1 MNPEA
6 VAPSLVII
14 TAATAI
20 YIVIASVIGMVLAC
34 LCGIKIGRL
43 WPAKPKPAPKP
54 KTSIKKLQFTEEQTR
69 MIARLKDACDGGKHE
84 PVVLLWQYIGSCLD
98 KDDRNEAMEL
108 ITTGHKQ
115 WWIHITKDAAEET
128 PSSPAPTGNK
138 F

>member
-14 TAATAI
+14 TASTAT
-20 YIVIASVIGMVLAC
+20 YIVIASIIGMVLAC

-43 WPAKPKPAPKP
+43 WPAKAKPAPKP
-54 KTSIKKLQFTEEQTR
+54 KTTIKKVQFTLEQTLVL
-69 MIARLKDACDGGKHE
+69 ARLNDNCVTGKHE
-84 PVVLLWQYIGSCLD
+84 PVVIMWQYIGSCLD
-98 KDDRNEAMEL
+98 EDDRNEAMEL

-115 WWIHITKDAAEET
+115 WWIHITKAVAEEK
-128 PSSPAPTGNK
+128 PSSPAPTGNL